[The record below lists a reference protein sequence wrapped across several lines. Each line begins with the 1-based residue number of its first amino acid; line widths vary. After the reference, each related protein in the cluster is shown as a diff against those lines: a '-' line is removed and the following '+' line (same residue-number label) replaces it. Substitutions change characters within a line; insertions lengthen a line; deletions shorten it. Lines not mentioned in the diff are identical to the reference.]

1 MKHLLAPVLS
11 LSLLMAATAA
21 AAPPAAPLTAPAA
34 SGQRQAQAP
43 TGQVHAPAAAQAQRP
58 ALGER
63 RALHGQTGPQHHRH
77 GPGHAQEHRRYHG
90 RGGAAMAGP
99 RAGGPAGMRHGRERI
114 RLGAPLA
121 ENRQGVVVS
130 EPGRHGL
137 RKAPRGQE
145 WRKLGQRYV
154 RVTSGSNVVNEIVIN
169 GL

>member
-1 MKHLLAPVLS
+1 MHQRQRRPSVLRWVNVGPCTARLGRSTIAMAPA
-11 LSLLMAATAA
+11 MRRNIAAT
-21 AAPPAAPLTAPAA
+21 TA
-34 SGQRQAQAP
+34 G
-43 TGQVHAPAAAQAQRP
+43 
-58 ALGER
+58 
-63 RALHGQTGPQHHRH
+63 
-77 GPGHAQEHRRYHG
+77 
-90 RGGAAMAGP
+90 GGAAMAGP

-130 EPGRHGL
+130 EPGKHGL

>member
-1 MKHLLAPVLS
+1 M
-11 LSLLMAATAA
+11 
-21 AAPPAAPLTAPAA
+21 
-34 SGQRQAQAP
+34 
-43 TGQVHAPAAAQAQRP
+43 
-58 ALGER
+58 
-63 RALHGQTGPQHHRH
+63 TGP
-77 GPGHAQEHRRYHG
+77 HAG
-90 RGGAAMAGP
+90 R
-99 RAGGPAGMRHGRERI
+99 AGMRHGRERI

-130 EPGRHGL
+130 EPGKHGL

>member
-1 MKHLLAPVLS
+1 MLE
-11 LSLLMAATAA
+11 
-21 AAPPAAPLTAPAA
+21 
-34 SGQRQAQAP
+34 QRRHQ
-43 TGQVHAPAAAQAQRP
+43 
-58 ALGER
+58 
-63 RALHGQTGPQHHRH
+63 QHHAE
-77 GPGHAQEHRRYHG
+77 PGHEGQHRRHFS
-90 RGGAAMAGP
+90 GP
-99 RAGGPAGMRHGRERI
+99 RHADGPRGAMQRGERI

>member
-1 MKHLLAPVLS
+1 MKHFLASVLS
-11 LSLLMAATAA
+11 LSALMAGSAM
-21 AAPPAAPLTAPAA
+21 AAPQTAPVA
-34 SGQRQAQAP
+34 SSQRHVIATPGQ
-43 TGQVHAPAAAQAQRP
+43 APAAAPQAVQPQRQP
-58 ALGER
+58 PCQAAGER
-63 RALHGQTGPQHHRH
+63 PMLEQRHHQQHHA
-77 GPGHAQEHRRYHG
+77 GPGHEGQHRRHFS
-90 RGGAAMAGP
+90 GP
-99 RAGGPAGMRHGRERI
+99 RHADGPRGAMQRGERI

-130 EPGRHGL
+130 EPGKHGL